1 MHVERQQLWLTEYN
15 LLLQAFQPTKKGGAV
30 MKRVQHAHWAS
41 SSLVVI
47 QQVHMG
53 AGASAIASLGIE
65 YTMPTTALA
74 VISSFL

>member
-30 MKRVQHAHWAS
+30 MKRVQHADWAS
-41 SSLVVI
+41 SSLV
-47 QQVHMG
+47 QVHMG
-53 AGASAIASLGIE
+53 AGASATASLGIE